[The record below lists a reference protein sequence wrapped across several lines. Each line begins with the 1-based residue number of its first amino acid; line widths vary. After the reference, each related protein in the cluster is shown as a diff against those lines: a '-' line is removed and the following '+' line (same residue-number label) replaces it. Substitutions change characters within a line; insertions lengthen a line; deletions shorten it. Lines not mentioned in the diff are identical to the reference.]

1 MNNRHPSCQE
11 FRERSGPR
19 GLSHAGWSSPQSLSR
34 TDPCPCHML
43 LPHKSDTK
51 DETAPSGCK
60 FLLLPLC
67 GLFGTW
73 EACVFLGQRR
83 YVPVLVFHIDRK
95 PSASL
100 TGHCRLA
107 PTCILFLPLSTP
119 GPRTGMLQKGLQQP
133 SISQKRPLETALR
146 LMGTCRGHYILQE
159 RTGGCATCLKA
170 CHATASSLQGT
181 TGTRNGMGQM
191 LLALSFPDRVLQEAV
206 KAAEL
211 SSAAPSPALSRCQA
225 WTSHPA
231 WASHWILH
239 AGKLCHQARLFSPW
253 AATPGPPACLP
264 YSGCRQQP
272 QALAARQAAEIRYSE
287 AVSGPGFSLT
297 QGFAALQSSTA

>member
-1 MNNRHPSCQE
+1 MSCCPSICSVAGKLKPIAHVALPEHLLKGDLGGEGGGGGGFSLCAPLHQAELHRQLNNRHPSCQE

-119 GPRTGMLQKGLQQP
+119 GRVQECCRRGFNSHLYHRKGL
-133 SISQKRPLETALR
+133 
-146 LMGTCRGHYILQE
+146 
-159 RTGGCATCLKA
+159 
-170 CHATASSLQGT
+170 
-181 TGTRNGMGQM
+181 
-191 LLALSFPDRVLQEAV
+191 
-206 KAAEL
+206 
-211 SSAAPSPALSRCQA
+211 
-225 WTSHPA
+225 
-231 WASHWILH
+231 
-239 AGKLCHQARLFSPW
+239 
-253 AATPGPPACLP
+253 
-264 YSGCRQQP
+264 
-272 QALAARQAAEIRYSE
+272 
-287 AVSGPGFSLT
+287 
-297 QGFAALQSSTA
+297 